1 MANVLHLQRSTK
13 ISYMIEPKTTEGP
26 INTRTTPGSPEGGEL
41 KISGK

>member
-1 MANVLHLQRSTK
+1 MANVPHLQRFTK
-13 ISYMIEPKTTEGP
+13 ISYMMEPKTTEGP